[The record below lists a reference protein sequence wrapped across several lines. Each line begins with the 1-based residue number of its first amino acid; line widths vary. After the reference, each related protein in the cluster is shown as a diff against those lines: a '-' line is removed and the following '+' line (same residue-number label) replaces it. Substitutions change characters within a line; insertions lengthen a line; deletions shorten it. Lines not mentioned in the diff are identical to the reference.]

1 MNVYFDNAAS
11 TKVRDE
17 AIEAMVSAMKDGF
30 GNPSSMHSYGR
41 FARDKLEEARGNLAD
56 AIGAK
61 AECIYFTSGGTEA
74 NNWAIFGVA
83 DLLLRKGRKP
93 SVGNKLASGNNSTV
107 GNNPSA
113 GNKQPSGKHI
123 ITSAIEHS
131 AVLDPIKKL
140 ENSGFEVTYLMPDS
154 SGHISAEAFSGALRD
169 DTVFASIMLVN
180 NETGAINPVGEYS
193 GEIKR
198 RGLGT
203 ILHTDAIQ
211 GLNKIPF
218 TVKSL
223 GADLVT
229 VSSHKIN
236 GPKGVG
242 ALYIK
247 NGVKLAPLILGGN
260 HEKGIRGGT
269 EALPAAVGF
278 GVAAK
283 LGNAELNETIEHV
296 RGLRNYIS
304 DLLIAEVPDIVFI
317 GRGAAVSN
325 QLSGVSGQRSTISS
339 QSTPTGLCMIDNGYS
354 PFILSVSLPGHK
366 SEVLMSFLDGE
377 GICVSRSAACKK
389 GARSRTLE
397 AMRLKNDIID
407 GALRVSFSRYNTKDE
422 AEYFVKVLKRAGT
435 MLFKAL

>member
-1 MNVYFDNAAS
+1 MSNINGMNVYFDNAAS

-17 AIEAMVSAMKDGF
+17 AIEVMVCAMMDGF
-30 GNPSSMHSYGR
+30 GNPSSMHSHGR
-41 FARDKLEEARGNLAD
+41 FARDKLEEGRTSLAD
-56 AIGAK
+56 AMGAK
-61 AECIYFTSGGTEA
+61 ADTIYFTSGGTEA
-74 NNWAIFGVA
+74 NNWAIFGIA
-83 DLLLRKGRKP
+83 DSLLRR
-93 SVGNKLASGNNSTV
+93 GNKLT
-107 GNNPSA
+107 A
-113 GNKQPSGKHI
+113 GKGLAPANKTTPVRHI

-140 ENSGFEVTYLMPDS
+140 ESNGFEVTYLMPDS
-154 SGHISAEAFSGALRD
+154 SGRISAEAFSAALRD

-180 NETGAINPVGEYS
+180 NETGVVNPVGEYS
-193 GEIKR
+193 KEIKR
-198 RGLGT
+198 WGLST

-229 VSSHKIN
+229 VSSHKIH

-247 NGVKLAPLILGGN
+247 DGVKPSPLILGGN

-278 GVAAK
+278 GIAAK
-283 LGNAELNETIEHV
+283 LGNAELADTALHI
-296 RGLRNYIS
+296 RGLRDYIS
-304 DLLIAEVPDIVFI
+304 DLLMAEIPDVVFI
-317 GRGAAVSN
+317 
-325 QLSGVSGQRSTISS
+325 SGK
-339 QSTPTGLCMIDNGYS
+339 DFYS
-354 PFILSVSLPGHK
+354 PFILSISLPGHK
-366 SEVLMSFLDGE
+366 SEVLMNFLDGE

-397 AMRLKNDIID
+397 AMHLKNDVID
-407 GALRVSFSRYNTKDE
+407 GALRVSFSRYSTKEE
-422 AEYFVKVLKRAGT
+422 AEYFVKVLKKASET
-435 MLFKAL
+435 LYKAL